1 VSFPAPGLYP
11 FELDYSE
18 CCGQGLSL
26 TLTASAGPGYNG
38 LAPAGSL
45 ELTPAVL
52 SAAQLVNTVQNF
64 QVKAKDA
71 SGALLANVPVTL
83 FLTGGNPQQLSAVTN
98 ASGVASF
105 SYTSTVPRVT
115 DTLLAKA
122 LISGAVVQSNAVQV
136 SWTNGTNVA
145 PLVNAGE
152 DVTVTM
158 PEGAGLSGTVT
169 DDGLPSSSALTITW
183 TKISGP
189 GDVTFEAPQKAAPVA
204 YFSAT
209 GVYVLQLMASDGSLI
224 STDTVQ
230 VTPA

>member
-1 VSFPAPGLYP
+1 
-11 FELDYSE
+11 
-18 CCGQGLSL
+18 
-26 TLTASAGPGYNG
+26 
-38 LAPAGSL
+38 
-45 ELTPAVL
+45 
-52 SAAQLVNTVQNF
+52 
-64 QVKAKDA
+64 
-71 SGALLANVPVTL
+71 
-83 FLTGGNPQQLSAVTN
+83 LSAVTN